1 METFAGKLAIV
12 TGGGSGMG
20 RELVRQLAAAG
31 CSVAACDVS
40 QESLEE
46 TRKLAA
52 GESSGPALISVHE
65 CDVADEAAV
74 LRFRDEALAAHAR
87 GQDRADHVDL
97 VFANAGIGGAG
108 SFIADPREQWERV
121 FAVNFWGVY
130 YTARAFL
137 PLLIASREG
146 VLVNTSSV
154 NGFWASLGPGIP
166 HTAYSTTKFAVKG
179 LTEALIEDLRVNAP
193 HVRVVLVMPGHVGT
207 NIVGNSLRAMGV
219 DDAELVE
226 QANAGFRDT
235 ALTTAA
241 QAATIILDSVRSGAW
256 RVLVG
261 EDARKLDE
269 HVRAHPDSAYDHDGL
284 ATIRAGWRDGDTEPA
299 AEGEPAGDAE
309 PGLAGE
315 TG

>member
-1 METFAGKLAIV
+1 V
-12 TGGGSGMG
+12 
-20 RELVRQLAAAG
+20 
-31 CSVAACDVS
+31 
-40 QESLEE
+40 
-46 TRKLAA
+46 
-52 GESSGPALISVHE
+52 SVH
-65 CDVADEAAV
+65 DFDISDEAAL
-74 LRFRDEALAAHAR
+74 LRFRGEALAAH
-87 GQDRADHVDL
+87 GSDRHRRDHVDL

-108 SFIADPREQWERV
+108 SFVADPREQWERV

-207 NIVGNSLRAMGV
+207 NIVGNSLRAMGIT
-219 DDAELVE
+219 DADLVE

-235 ALTTAA
+235 ALMTAA
-241 QAATIILDSVRSGAW
+241 QAAAVILDGVRSGAW

-261 EDARKLDE
+261 EDAKLLDE
-269 HVRAHPDSAYDHDGL
+269 VIRAHPEGAYDHDGL
-284 ATIRAGWRDGDTEPA
+284 ASIRAGWEARQAGHA
-299 AEGEPAGDAE
+299 AGAGPAGE
-309 PGLAGE
+309 AG
-315 TG
+315 

>member
-1 METFAGKLAIV
+1 MESFAGKLAIV

-40 QESLEE
+40 PESLDE
-46 TRKLAA
+46 TRTLAVPEGA
-52 GESSGPALISVHE
+52 GPVLVTVHE
-65 CDVADEAAV
+65 CDVSDEAAV
-74 LRFRDEALAAHAR
+74 LRFRDAALAEH
-87 GQDRADHVDL
+87 GADHVDL
-97 VFANAGIGGAG
+97 VFANAGIGGGG

-137 PLLIASREG
+137 PLLIASPEG

-154 NGFWASLGPGIP
+154 NGFWASLGPGVP

-179 LTEALIEDLRVNAP
+179 LTEGLIEDLRVNAP

-219 DDAELVE
+219 DDADLVE

-241 QAATIILDSVRSGAW
+241 QAATIILDGVRSGAW

-269 HVRAHPDSAYDHDGL
+269 FVRAHPEGAYEHDGL
-284 ATIRAGWRDGDTEPA
+284 ATIRADWRP
-299 AEGEPAGDAE
+299 GEAE
-309 PGLAGE
+309 PSGE
-315 TG
+315 AAD